1 MGLISSLSNAVSGLR
16 TNQDAISVL
25 SRNVSNAGT
34 PGYHRQSLNIVDYN
48 SANSSYARTVGVNRA
63 FSQSLQTYYNRQISD
78 TSASNVTTRYMSTL
92 DGILGKPG
100 SAGSLDTLVGSL
112 KNSLH
117 SLATSPDDY
126 STRANVVSQAQ
137 TFANR
142 LNELSTTVQGLRK
155 DTETQIQSNVT
166 NANAMLNS
174 LDEVNQRM
182 LDLGMTDTA
191 RASLMDQ
198 RDRLVAGLAEI
209 IDVQA
214 DYRPDGSVALMTRS
228 GVGLLDNGPSRFNFV
243 SAGALSPAT
252 QASID
257 PDLNKVGILTLT
269 TPSGLTIDLVK
280 QGVLSGGEL
289 SALVE
294 LRDKLLVE
302 TQNQLDE
309 IAAGVALVFS
319 TITTEGSPVT
329 QQATQAKGFSADISH
344 LKSGNDVLF
353 RYSENGVE
361 QRVRVVNSTVNEDY
375 VDSTGQRVISFNFG
389 SPPDAAQVASNMQS
403 RLPFLQISGT
413 GGTLNVLDDGP
424 EGARDVTALTTRGT
438 ATGVLQGE
446 LAFSLFTDGAKAYS
460 GSTEGNPSQIVGF
473 ASRIA
478 INADVL
484 SDNRLLVQFDLGTSL
499 GDASRPEYVLQQ
511 LQGMSFVSGTTAASN
526 YGRHQLSGS
535 LEQIVGQVLNFQ
547 GSAIGNAQRVSDHR
561 QLTLDT
567 ISEQMEADYG
577 VNMDEEMARLTQLQS
592 TYAANARIISVVQ
605 ELLDTLMQAV

>member
-1 MGLISSLSNAVSGLR
+1 MGLMSSLSNAVSGLR
-16 TNQDAISVL
+16 TNQDSISVL

-34 PGYHRQSLNIVDYN
+34 PGYHKQSVNIVDYN
-48 SANSSYARTVGVNRA
+48 SVNSSYARTVGINRA
-63 FSQSLQTYYNRQISD
+63 FSQSLQSYYNRQISD
-78 TSASNVTTRYMSTL
+78 TSASDVTSRYLSKL

-112 KNSLH
+112 KNALH

-126 STRANVVSQAQ
+126 ATRASVVSQAQ

-174 LDEVNQRM
+174 LHEVNKRM

-198 RDRLVAGLAEI
+198 RDRLVAGIAEI

-214 DYRPDGSVALMTRS
+214 DYRSDGSVALMTRS
-228 GVGLLDNGPSRFNFV
+228 GVGLLDNGPSTFNFV
-243 SAGALSPAT
+243 SAGALSPAS
-252 QASID
+252 QASMD
-257 PDLNKVGILTLT
+257 PELNKVGILTLT

-280 QGVLSGGEL
+280 QGVLGGGEL

-294 LRDKLLVE
+294 LRDQILVE

-309 IAAGVALVFS
+309 IAASVASVFS
-319 TITTEGSPVT
+319 TITTEGDKVT
-329 QQATQAKGFSADISH
+329 QQATQSSGFAADISH
-344 LKSGNDVLF
+344 LKSGNDILF

-361 QRVRVVNSTVNEDY
+361 ARVRVVNSTANEDY

-389 SPPDAAQVASNMQS
+389 SPPDAAQLASTLQS
-403 RLPFLQISGT
+403 RFSFLQISGT
-413 GGTLNVLDDGP
+413 GGNLQILDDGP
-424 EGARDVTALTTRGT
+424 EGTRDVTSLVTRGT
-438 ATGVLQGE
+438 ASGTQEGE
-446 LAFSLFTDGAKAYS
+446 LAFSLFTDGQKAYS
-460 GSTEGNPSQIVGF
+460 GSTETNPGQIVGF
-473 ASRIA
+473 ASRIT

-484 SDNRLLVQFDLGTSL
+484 SDNRLLVQYDVGTTL
-499 GDASRPEYVLQQ
+499 GDASRPEYILQQ
-511 LQGMSFVSGTTAASN
+511 LQGMSFVSGTTPASN

-535 LEQIVGQVLNFQ
+535 VEQIVGQVLNYQ
-547 GSAIGNAQRVSDHR
+547 GSTIANAQRVRDHR

-567 ISEQMEADYG
+567 ISEQMDAEYG
-577 VNMDEEMARLTQLQS
+577 VNLDEEMARLTQLQS
-592 TYAANARIISVVQ
+592 TYAANARIVSVVQ
-605 ELLDTLMQAV
+605 ELLNTLMQAV

>member
-1 MGLISSLSNAVSGLR
+1 MGLMSSLSNAVSGLR

-34 PGYHRQSLNIVDYN
+34 PGYHRQALNIVDYN
-48 SANSSYARTVGVNRA
+48 TENSSYARTVGVNRA
-63 FSQSLQTYYNRQISD
+63 FSQSLQTYYNRQVSD
-78 TSASNVTTRYMSTL
+78 TSASNVMTRYLSKL
-92 DGILGKPG
+92 DGVLGKPG

-117 SLATSPDDY
+117 ALATSPDDY
-126 STRANVVSQAQ
+126 STRADVVSHAQ

-166 NANAMLNS
+166 TANAMLNS
-174 LDEVNQRM
+174 LDEVNKRM

-228 GVGLLDNGPSRFNFV
+228 GVGLLDNGPSSFNFV
-243 SAGALSPAT
+243 TAGALSPTT

-257 PDLNKVGILTLT
+257 PELNKVGILTLT

-280 QGVLSGGEL
+280 QGVLGGGEL
-289 SALVE
+289 AALVE
-294 LRDKLLVE
+294 LRDKTLVE

-309 IAAGVALVFS
+309 IAASVASVFS
-319 TITTEGSPVT
+319 TITAEGRPVT
-329 QQATQAKGFSADISH
+329 QQATQASGFVADISH
-344 LKSGNDVLF
+344 LKSGNDILF
-353 RYSENGVE
+353 RYSENGEE

-375 VDSTGQRVISFNFG
+375 VDASGQRVVSFNFG
-389 SPPDAAQVASNMQS
+389 SPPDAGQVASTLQS
-403 RLPFLQISGT
+403 RLSFLQISGT
-413 GGTLNVLDDGP
+413 DGNLQILDDGP
-424 EGARDVTALTTRGT
+424 EGTRDITALTTRGT
-438 ATGVLQGE
+438 ATGMQQGE
-446 LAFSLFTDGAKAYS
+446 LAFSLFTDGAKPYS
-460 GSTEGNPSQIVGF
+460 GSTEYKPGQIVGF
-473 ASRIA
+473 ASRIT

-484 SDNRLLVQFDLGTSL
+484 SDNRLLVQYDLDSPL
-499 GDASRPEYVLQQ
+499 GDASRPEYVLKQ

-526 YGRHQLSGS
+526 YGRHQLNGS

-547 GSAIGNAQRVSDHR
+547 GSTIGNAQRVSDHR

-567 ISEQMEADYG
+567 ISEQMDADYG
-577 VNMDEEMARLTQLQS
+577 VDMDEEMARLTQLQS
-592 TYAANARIISVVQ
+592 TYAANARVMSVVQ